1 MGKSELIK
9 RIQVELNISQPKAK
23 LVVNKFLDILTDGL
37 KNGEEINL
45 LGIGILKPKELSSRI
60 ARNPGTGEK
69 VTVPARKSV
78 KFKIA
83 KPLKDALNS

>member
-60 ARNPGTGEK
+60 ARNPSTGEK